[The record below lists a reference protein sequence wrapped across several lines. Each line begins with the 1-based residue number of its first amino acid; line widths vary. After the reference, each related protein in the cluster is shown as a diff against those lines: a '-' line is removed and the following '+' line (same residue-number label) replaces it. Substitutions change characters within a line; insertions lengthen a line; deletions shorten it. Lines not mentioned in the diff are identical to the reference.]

1 MTDNSVVKTYIR
13 PDNTAVLTCPHCNLQ
28 RIIDTD
34 SFKDHKFRLKVRCS
48 CKNVYTA
55 IIEFRKKIRKRTH
68 LRGTYI
74 NHSQK
79 DKRGNLIVTNVSVS
93 GLEFSSVD
101 IQNFKVE
108 DELTIQFTLDDEHRT
123 VVRKQAIIRDIRTK
137 SIGCEFPGSGDY
149 AFDGDLGFYI
159 KS

>member
-28 RIIDTD
+28 RIIDTA

-55 IIEFRKKIRKRTH
+55 IIEFRKRIRKRTH

-79 DKRGNLIVTNVSVS
+79 DQRGNLIVTNVSVA
-93 GLEFSSVD
+93 GLEFSSED

-123 VVRKQAIIRDIRTK
+123 DVRKQAIIRDIRTK

>member
-13 PDNTAVLTCPHCNLQ
+13 PDKTAVLTCPHCNLQ
-28 RIIDTD
+28 RIIDTA

-55 IIEFRKKIRKRTH
+55 IIEFRKRIRKRTH

-79 DKRGNLIVTNVSVS
+79 DKRGNLIVLNVSVS

-123 VVRKQAIIRDIRTK
+123 EVRKQAIIRDIRTK

>member
-55 IIEFRKKIRKRTH
+55 IIEFRKRIRKRTH

-123 VVRKQAIIRDIRTK
+123 EVRKQAIIRDIRTK